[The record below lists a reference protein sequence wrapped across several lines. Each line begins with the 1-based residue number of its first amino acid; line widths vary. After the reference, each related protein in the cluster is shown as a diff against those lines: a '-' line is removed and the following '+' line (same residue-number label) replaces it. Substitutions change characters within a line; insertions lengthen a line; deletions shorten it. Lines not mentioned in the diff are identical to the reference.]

1 MSIEAEQ
8 KIIGAILLHP
18 EVLDDVLKIVTPEM
32 FKSDLRGKMFFAE
45 TAAGSGTESAE
56 MLPKVYQNT
65 VSDVFSLADVQTEA
79 KTCLSIVQAGAEA
92 VPFAKQLR
100 DENRAERLSDA
111 LNRVKG
117 QPNSVDSD
125 IDALRKS
132 LEELTVTDE
141 SSMKTL
147 SQITAENQD
156 NYFKDF
162 DKPKVM
168 TGMKE
173 LDEILG
179 GFDGGDLV
187 LIGARP
193 AVGKSAFAMQLTT
206 HISNSLGLKVG
217 YFNLEMQEKQIY
229 ERFVAAK
236 SGLEITRI
244 RRATR
249 YLTGEKE
256 LFDEANKY
264 LRTVDRI
271 LISTGSKRIS
281 DIKAECRGRDFDV
294 IIIDYLQLVK
304 SDGAYKGN
312 RYAEVGAISHAA
324 KALAMDLNIP
334 VIALCQLNRAMNNRE
349 TKEPSMSDLRES
361 GDFEQDASTILLL
374 WNTDEEDKSRKC
386 LKVEKQRQGKTG
398 RVDLEFDGNRMKFT
412 EIRKEPSEKR
422 KDNQRI
428 SATAQKA
435 QISTKQAKGIE
446 QYQMDAFVE
455 ISKGET
461 PFV

>member
-1 MSIEAEQ
+1 MNIEAEQ

-32 FKSDLRGKMFFAE
+32 FKSELRGKMFFAE
-45 TAAGSGTESAE
+45 TAAGSGAESAE

-65 VSDVFSLADVQTEA
+65 VSDVFSLADVQAEA
-79 KTCLSIVQAGAEA
+79 KSCLSTVQVGAEA

-100 DENRAERLSDA
+100 DEYRAERLS
-111 LNRVKG
+111 
-117 QPNSVDSD
+117 
-125 IDALRKS
+125 
-132 LEELTVTDE
+132 EELTVTDE

-412 EIRKEPSEKR
+412 EIRTEPSEKR